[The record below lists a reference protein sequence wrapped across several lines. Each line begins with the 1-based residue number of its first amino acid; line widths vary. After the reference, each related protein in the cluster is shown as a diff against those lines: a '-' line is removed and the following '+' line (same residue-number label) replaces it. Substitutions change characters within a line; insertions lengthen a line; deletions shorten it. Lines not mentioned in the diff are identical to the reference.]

1 MKSIVCCLVLTVL
14 VVGGLWAQPAPRD
27 TVSVTLNGGKVSV
40 EYGRP
45 SLKGRSFDELM
56 KSLPA
61 DRMWRA
67 GSEKV
72 TLLTTQVPLIVG
84 NQMVAPGKYSVY
96 VHCPEGGPYSLVLN
110 KDLGQPLK
118 NLWAAAPAAIAND
131 PYPSFDYANQIAKQ
145 EVVRAQMNKETAAQP
160 VDQFTITLEPAGKG
174 ASLKMAW
181 GDQLWSLAL
190 LPAPNEGSG
199 SHKH

>member
-1 MKSIVCCLVLTVL
+1 MKSVLCVL
-14 VVGGLWAQPAPRD
+14 VSAVFLAGALMAQPAPRD
-27 TVSVTLNGGKVSV
+27 TVSVTLDGGKVSV

-72 TLLTTQVPLIVG
+72 TLLSTQVPLIVG

-96 VHCPEGGPYSLVLN
+96 VYCPEGGPYSLVLN

-118 NLWAAAPAAIAND
+118 NLWAAAPAEIAND
-131 PYPSFDYANQIAKQ
+131 PYPSFDYSNQIAKQ
-145 EVVRAQMNKETAAQP
+145 EVVRAEMKKETAAHA
-160 VDQFTITLEPAGKG
+160 VDQFTVTLEPAGKG
-174 ASLKMAW
+174 ATLKMAW

-190 LPAPNEGSG
+190 QPAPKEGSG
-199 SHKH
+199 SHQH

>member
-1 MKSIVCCLVLTVL
+1 MKPIVCSLALAVFAAG
-14 VVGGLWAQPAPRD
+14 VVSAQPAPRD
-27 TVSVTLNGGKVSV
+27 TVSVTLNGGKVTV

-45 SLKGRSFDELM
+45 SLKGRSFAELM

-72 TLLTTQVPLIVG
+72 TVLTTQLPLIVG

-110 KDLGQPLK
+110 RDLGQPLK
-118 NLWAAAPAAIAND
+118 NLWAAAPAEIAND

-145 EVVRAQMNKETAAQP
+145 EVVRAEMKKETTTQA
-160 VDQFTITLEPAGKG
+160 VDQFTISLEPAGKG